1 MRTEPLSQHCSL
13 MNHPERSVRPSDC
26 PEGAAYIRTTNEGG
40 DYVLNPIT
48 PFPIVIEGGDGN
60 DNVTVVGKA
69 RNPVLIDGGRGN
81 DSVVVRGGREGSA
94 SPAVFGG
101 KGPNGAVVQDDGASL
116 IGQFTPAGLT
126 FVGCVLITF
135 VAVAVIAWRALGS
148 GSSHHGY

>member
-1 MRTEPLSQHCSL
+1 ME
-13 MNHPERSVRPSDC
+13 HPERSVRPSDC
-26 PEGAAYIRTTNEGG
+26 PEGATYIRTTNEGG
-40 DYVLNPIT
+40 DYFLNPIA

-69 RNPVLIDGGRGN
+69 RNPVIIDGGRGN
-81 DSVVVRGGREGSA
+81 DSVVVRGGREGSG
-94 SPAVFGG
+94 SPTGDGG
-101 KGPNGAVVQDDGASL
+101 KGPNSAVVHNAGDSL

-148 GSSHHGY
+148 GSGRHGY